1 MEQYHGVSVST
12 REVDSAAQLAVRFSG
27 ALDPEEALRI
37 RKKVDKHIL
46 PMMCTL
52 YWVQFMDK
60 TTLGNSTALGIM
72 KATNLTVD
80 QYNW

>member
-37 RKKVDKHIL
+37 RFVETAGSIA
-46 PMMCTL
+46 
-52 YWVQFMDK
+52 QF
-60 TTLGNSTALGIM
+60 S
-72 KATNLTVD
+72 
-80 QYNW
+80 